1 MAFSELTQPV
11 SRMQYFI
18 YYTDG
23 NSDMDEDLAPE
34 KAFELDSVKLHLSVA
49 NASVVD
55 FIMTL
60 SSILGSAHDCTYLSQ
75 AMEGLTNVF
84 WLVERPMIF
93 LYGDTINFGLSM
105 VTGTNHWGLQIQGW
119 YITS

>member
-1 MAFSELTQPV
+1 MALTLATQPV

-18 YYTDG
+18 YYADG
-23 NSDMDEDLAPE
+23 NSDMDEDLAPG

-49 NASVVD
+49 EVSVVD
-55 FIMTL
+55 FIMHL
-60 SSILGSAHDCTYLSQ
+60 SSILGSYHDCTYLSQ

-93 LYGDTINFGLSM
+93 LYGDTINFSLSM
-105 VTGTNHWGLQIQGW
+105 VTGTNYWGLQIQGW
-119 YITS
+119 AITS